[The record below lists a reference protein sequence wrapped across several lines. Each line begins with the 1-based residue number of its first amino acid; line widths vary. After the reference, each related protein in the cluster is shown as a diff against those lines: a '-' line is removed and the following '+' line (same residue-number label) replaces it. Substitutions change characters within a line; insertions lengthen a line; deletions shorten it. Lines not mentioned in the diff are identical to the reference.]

1 MVHKFYHLIT
11 KIACLDE
18 AGSGLPPAKLLSTS
32 CGMLM
37 CVSLNTRT

>member
-18 AGSGLPPAKLLSTS
+18 VGSGLPPAKLLFYQ
-32 CGMLM
+32 LWDANM
-37 CVSLNTRT
+37 CFIKH